1 MDFCEKII
9 PFIPED
15 YFFRCKDVALKKF
28 MYKTRTNLDTKLMS
42 RTSIKKIAVFDHE
55 TNTFCTCTQKV
66 KITQYYKEKEN
77 TCE

>member
-28 MYKTRTNLDTKLMS
+28 MFKTRTNLDTKWLS
-42 RTSIKKIAVFDHE
+42 RTSIKKLVFQSL
-55 TNTFCTCTQKV
+55 NQYFLYLYTQKV